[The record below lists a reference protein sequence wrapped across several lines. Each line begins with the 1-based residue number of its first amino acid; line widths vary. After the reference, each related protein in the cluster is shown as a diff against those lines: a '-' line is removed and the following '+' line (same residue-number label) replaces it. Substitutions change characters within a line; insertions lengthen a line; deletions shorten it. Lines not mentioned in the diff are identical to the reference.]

1 MGLRITWLGHSTT
14 VLDLPGARV
23 LTDPLLRDRA
33 GPLRRRG
40 PLPTPQAWE
49 GTDAVLLSH
58 LHHDHADL
66 RSLRMVTGPPVVTTP
81 RNARWLRRHGIP
93 GTDGRFDRWQPVSTC
108 AGLDVRL
115 VPAVHHSRPMPHRP
129 NECSGHL
136 LRSGGVLVWIAG
148 DTALF
153 DGMSALRG
161 LAGGPIDLAVVP
173 IGGWGPRLS
182 NGHMDPTQAAEAC
195 ALVRPR
201 WVLPVHW
208 GTLHVPGMQ
217 NRPPRWMDL
226 PGELFSQEVARV
238 APGCQAVVL
247 QVGAQALL
255 P

>member
-1 MGLRITWLGHSTT
+1 
-14 VLDLPGARV
+14 
-23 LTDPLLRDRA
+23 
-33 GPLRRRG
+33 
-40 PLPTPQAWE
+40 
-49 GTDAVLLSH
+49 
-58 LHHDHADL
+58 
-66 RSLRMVTGPPVVTTP
+66 
-81 RNARWLRRHGIP
+81 
-93 GTDGRFDRWQPVSTC
+93 
-108 AGLDVRL
+108 
-115 VPAVHHSRPMPHRP
+115 MPHRP

-153 DGMSALRG
+153 DGMSALPA

-208 GTLHVPGMQ
+208 GTLHLPGMR

-226 PGELFSQEVARV
+226 PGGLFSREVARV
-238 APGCQAVVL
+238 APDCQAVVL

-255 P
+255 S